1 MSLRAGPLS
10 QHAGVADQHEGRNR
24 RAPTRRIGK
33 KGYVGANPGGI
44 AEGEGKRSF
53 GTVHCD
59 PAIGKT
65 LRSVCQLPLGA
76 ARPDLSHWRKSLGR
90 SGARVTLNRVNG
102 TR

>member
-1 MSLRAGPLS
+1 MSRPSARARSASTL
-10 QHAGVADQHEGRNR
+10 GVAEQHEGRNR

-33 KGYVGANPGGI
+33 KGDVGANPGGI

-65 LRSVCQLPLGA
+65 LRSVCQLPLRGST
-76 ARPDLSHWRKSLGR
+76 PGLM
-90 SGARVTLNRVNG
+90 
-102 TR
+102 